1 MTDHRKTAVYIRLSA
16 EDDNVDGRAK
26 KESDS
31 VTSQRI
37 LLKSFVIDQLGV
49 AEADILEY
57 VDDGVSGTHFKRQGF
72 QQLQDDMKSGEIGC
86 VVVKDFSRFGR
97 DYLEVGFYIEYIFP
111 LLQIR
116 FISINDSYD
125 SAASSGMT
133 GGMNVALQNLVY
145 NMYSLDLSKKISSA
159 LQTRTRNGTR
169 LPVNA
174 RYGYKKGKD
183 GRLEVDSEAAKVVKM
198 IFRMAAEGTSFADIT
213 RELNRQA
220 IATCDEQ
227 KLSRGD
233 QVQFQRFDTI
243 KKKHWSPTTVAA
255 IVRDEIYI
263 GTRIWGKTRCS
274 MHTGHKAVLNDE
286 TASEMHPKKKRSVAE
301 SRTNFTLERR
311 KKQPALLLCANCG
324 HSLLKETEH
333 LLKCSDART
342 NGDPVCR
349 SLVIRRE
356 PLEENILGLVHQY
369 AASMLEKEKKVSSN
383 RQCDDKEINTAELQK
398 QSRQLTSEK
407 MKLYDDYKDGRMD
420 RDLYKQRA
428 EKISGQ
434 LDEIKRKIEDAENSK
449 KLLEQNELSDKI
461 KLKDFLGI
469 QKFDTEK
476 LREIIK
482 VIRVHSQDE
491 IEIEWN
497 LDDIFSEQR

>member
-97 DYLEVGFYIEYIFP
+97 DYLEVDP
-111 LLQIR
+111 
-116 FISINDSYD
+116 
-125 SAASSGMT
+125 
-133 GGMNVALQNLVY
+133 
-145 NMYSLDLSKKISSA
+145 
-159 LQTRTRNGTR
+159 
-169 LPVNA
+169 
-174 RYGYKKGKD
+174 
-183 GRLEVDSEAAKVVKM
+183 EAAKVVKM
-198 IFRMAAEGTSFADIT
+198 IFQMAAEGTSFADIT

-286 TASEMHPKKKRSVAE
+286 TEWVRLENHHTAIIDRALFEKANEMHPKKKRSVAE

-311 KKQPALLLCANCG
+311 KKQSALLICANCG

-333 LLKCSDART
+333 LLKCSDTRT

-356 PLEENILGLVHQY
+356 PMEENIFGLVHQY
-369 AASMLEKEKKVSSN
+369 AASMLEKGKKASSKS
-383 RQCDDKEINTAELQK
+383 QCEYKEINTAELQK

-407 MKLYDDYKDGRMD
+407 MKLYDDYKDGRID
-420 RDLYKQRA
+420 RDSYKQRA
-428 EKISGQ
+428 EKVSVQ
-434 LDEIKRKIEDAENSK
+434 LEEIKRKIEDAENSK

-461 KLKDFLGI
+461 KLKDFLEI

-497 LDDIFSEQR
+497 FDDIFSEQR